1 MRKLLRFAMK
11 LFSFGL
17 LSGDKGLS
25 ALTRTSLS
33 FSRTDML
40 RHTAFHQFPT
50 VVLTKPINP
59 HKLHN
64 ALREEMEDSGASTSI
79 DEGPVVEDYSLSL
92 HNGQPDPLPESDYLV
107 FAGCLSGS
115 IKKDKPAWIKIGFI
129 VSIPL
134 AFVYGLGALLA
145 IGLYLYWNYLDNYGR
160 GDMFVRY
167 FGTYQRP
174 EKSLEGANDWVIEL
188 DVMSSFK
195 AEKEIGGQM
204 VKPGFEKLKTNATK
218 VITQTEGKERWL
230 DELYSAN
237 KSEFNARF
245 PINQ

>member
-1 MRKLLRFAMK
+1 MRRL
-11 LFSFGL
+11 FGL
-17 LSGDKGLS
+17 LKKLLTLGLLS
-25 ALTRTSLS
+25 EGGGLKALSRTSLS

-40 RHTAFHQFPT
+40 RHTAFYQFPT
-50 VVLTKPINP
+50 AVLTKPINP

-64 ALREEMEDSGASTSI
+64 ALREEMEDAGASTSI
-79 DEGPVVEDYSLSL
+79 DEGPAVEDYSLSL
-92 HNGQPDPLPESDYLV
+92 HKGEPDPLPESDYLV

-115 IKKDKPAWIKIGFI
+115 IKKDKPAWLRIAFIISALLIFLGGVGFLFLI
-129 VSIPL
+129 
-134 AFVYGLGALLA
+134 GLG
-145 IGLYLYWNYLDNYGR
+145 IYWKYLDQYGR
-160 GDMFVRY
+160 GDIFIRY

-174 EKSLEGANDWVIEL
+174 EKSLEGGNDWVIEL

-195 AEKEIGGQM
+195 AEKEIGGQL

-237 KSEFNARF
+237 ESEFNARF